1 MDVKCKFC
9 GEPFDHGELN
19 SSPNMTPPEAF
30 EAFKQHGCGAVD
42 AIFGMDD
49 PDFATDCK
57 IAPIEDP
64 EGMARISD
72 KWEYADCVEDYS
84 NG

>member
-19 SSPNMTPPEAF
+19 SAPNLRPDEAF
-30 EAFKQHGCGAVD
+30 RAFKQHGCGAVD
-42 AIFGMDD
+42 AIFGIAEIDD
-49 PDFATDCK
+49 ATDCK
-57 IAPIEDP
+57 MGPCEPTEELERIA
-64 EGMARISD
+64 A
-72 KWEYADCVEDYS
+72 KWEFAECLEDYA